1 MLNGQ
6 CKLTQS
12 GGKSGGTCRC
22 DTPWTGPNC
31 GVLGYATTPATAK
44 SLYNISDPRNTWNGF
59 VLRLLDYWSDGVG
72 VMITRAPCV
81 CARACFGHL
90 FRDLYTC
97 VKSTLHRPIVTGP
110 DGRFH
115 IYDPIYRVGS
125 LGGPTSIKHGT
136 AANVTGPWEWTSQP
150 DLSTEGG
157 ENPGM
162 MLVLCNGRKN

>member
-59 VLRLLDYWSDGVG
+59 VLRLLDYWSDDN
-72 VMITRAPCV
+72 
-81 CARACFGHL
+81 ARAV
-90 FRDLYTC
+90 C
-97 VKSTLHRPIVTGP
+97 VRVRALDI
-110 DGRFH
+110 RFA
-115 IYDPIYRVGS
+115 IFTRVS
-125 LGGPTSIKHGT
+125 NQLSIG
-136 AANVTGPWEWTSQP
+136 
-150 DLSTEGG
+150 L
-157 ENPGM
+157 
-162 MLVLCNGRKN
+162 L